1 MGRRV
6 HFCLHRSGEGYKT
19 QHGTP
24 WPHRG
29 WARVKEDIMA
39 TAFEE
44 LVNGM
49 VNIGFGVAAT
59 AAEKGREVL
68 EDLNAKGE
76 EVRHDPSTPDFARSM
91 SDVFESAGGMFTDAT
106 ERLGAKGETA
116 AECVLDELILA
127 RVRCLNEFE
136 RSAFVAHVQDL
147 VRAVESETVHIPVES
162 VDKDAEGDAG
172 AETETVEQGEGE

>member
-1 MGRRV
+1 
-6 HFCLHRSGEGYKT
+6 
-19 QHGTP
+19 
-24 WPHRG
+24 
-29 WARVKEDIMA
+29 MA
-39 TAFEE
+39 TTFEE

-91 SDVFESAGGMFTDAT
+91 SDVFESAGGMFTDA
-106 ERLGAKGETA
+106 KGETA
-116 AECVLDELILA
+116 AERVLDELILA
-127 RVRCLNEFE
+127 RVRYLNEVE
-136 RSAFVAHVQDL
+136 RSAFLAHVQDL

-162 VDKDAEGDAG
+162 VDKDAEGDTG
-172 AETETVEQGEGE
+172 VETETVEQGEGE

>member
-1 MGRRV
+1 
-6 HFCLHRSGEGYKT
+6 
-19 QHGTP
+19 
-24 WPHRG
+24 
-29 WARVKEDIMA
+29 MA
-39 TAFEE
+39 TTFEE

-116 AECVLDELILA
+116 AERGRALGVLSA
-127 RVRCLNEFE
+127 RARSGSRGRE
-136 RSAFVAHVQDL
+136 RDRSY
-147 VRAVESETVHIPVES
+147 S
-162 VDKDAEGDAG
+162 G
-172 AETETVEQGEGE
+172 